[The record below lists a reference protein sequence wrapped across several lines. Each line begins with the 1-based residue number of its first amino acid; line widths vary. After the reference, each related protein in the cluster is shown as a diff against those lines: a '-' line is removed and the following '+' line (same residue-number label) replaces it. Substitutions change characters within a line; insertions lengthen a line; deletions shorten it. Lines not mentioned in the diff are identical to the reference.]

1 MERSKMKNKLVF
13 LLALLLGLGAAFGT
27 LKYME
32 ELKQTYSLSGNFA
45 QIATAKQ
52 HIKAKTLITEEML
65 EFKEMPAEY
74 ILPGTVVSF
83 KDAEGKMAA
92 GDIFAGEVILSGKL
106 ISKGDP
112 AAGLSSKVEAD
123 MRAISIPASKVNALH
138 GLVNVGDFVDVLAT
152 FDVDQPDGK
161 TTYTSTLAQSVP
173 VLAVNDK
180 LQREGSE
187 KVELETVTLMVE
199 PIHAQQITMALQK
212 GSIQLVLRAPDDKEI
227 YPVNSTVVEHLLR

>member
-1 MERSKMKNKLVF
+1 MYQNKYGEIKNEKQTSISTGITFRSW
-13 LLALLLGLGAAFGT
+13 GGFGT

-92 GDIFAGEVILSGKL
+92 GDIFAGEVIL
-106 ISKGDP
+106 
-112 AAGLSSKVEAD
+112 VE
-123 MRAISIPASKVNALH
+123 NL
-138 GLVNVGDFVDVLAT
+138 
-152 FDVDQPDGK
+152 
-161 TTYTSTLAQSVP
+161 
-173 VLAVNDK
+173 
-180 LQREGSE
+180 
-187 KVELETVTLMVE
+187 
-199 PIHAQQITMALQK
+199 
-212 GSIQLVLRAPDDKEI
+212 
-227 YPVNSTVVEHLLR
+227 